1 MALELRNLSVVSYTN
16 GFTLWHYRSFRDRI
30 EKIAGLGYF
39 NDANSHDPPLASM
52 SWDSTQ
58 RIKQGD
64 MILAVGVGGAQLL
77 FVSAAYP
84 QLVQTTR
91 MVE

>member
-39 NDANSHDPPLASM
+39 NDANSHDSPLA
-52 SWDSTQ
+52 TR
-58 RIKQGD
+58 RIKDGD
-64 MILAVGVGGAQLL
+64 MILAVGVDGARLL
-77 FVSAAYP
+77 WVPTADPGIVHTARI
-84 QLVQTTR
+84 Q
-91 MVE
+91 E